1 MERFGTSEILL
12 RHRAAAVIRFIRGS
26 GSTVQTGLNKGAD
39 ALDSAL
45 EILGRYV
52 SHIANEECQTLTRFD
67 KSQWIMGQLQIIENN
82 SVTPLNNVMFKQNS
96 PICGRG
102 QYYTLFQEL
111 VCLSNVQFLLDGRQK
126 SSHLRRLEHLILD

>member
-1 MERFGTSEILL
+1 M
-12 RHRAAAVIRFIRGS
+12 IRFIRGS

-67 KSQWIMGQLQIIENN
+67 KSQWIMGQLQIIKKQFRY
-82 SVTPLNNVMFKQNS
+82 SANNVMFKQNS